1 MLFMCDSYTLPSLF
15 DAAQLI
21 QSVDWFHFNSE
32 RKKEKKVSTQFYF
45 AGGNLEK
52 WFIGK
57 SPNDLSPF
65 YKHDFNSRTDIE
77 DPEIIVKIDIRCLR
91 FGFFCIL
98 RLPFF
103 QWNIFAMQFE
113 QRDCNSGFNSICT
126 QQVKFNQ
133 LKLVRYKMCLSLINY
148 LIHEQMNWTLK

>member
-32 RKKEKKVSTQFYF
+32 RKKEKKVSTQFHF

-103 QWNIFAMQFE
+103 SMEYF
-113 QRDCNSGFNSICT
+113 CNA
-126 QQVKFNQ
+126 
-133 LKLVRYKMCLSLINY
+133 VRTTGL
-148 LIHEQMNWTLK
+148 

>member
-15 DAAQLI
+15 DAAQLN

-32 RKKEKKVSTQFYF
+32 RKKEKKVSTQFHF

-98 RLPFF
+98 RLPLFSMEYF
-103 QWNIFAMQFE
+103 
-113 QRDCNSGFNSICT
+113 CNA
-126 QQVKFNQ
+126 
-133 LKLVRYKMCLSLINY
+133 VRTTGL
-148 LIHEQMNWTLK
+148 